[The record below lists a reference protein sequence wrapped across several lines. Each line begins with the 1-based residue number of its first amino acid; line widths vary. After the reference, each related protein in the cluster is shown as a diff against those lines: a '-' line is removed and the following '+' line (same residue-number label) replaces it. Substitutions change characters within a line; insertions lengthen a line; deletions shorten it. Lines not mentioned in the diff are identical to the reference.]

1 LLSDYAFLG
10 LLLIA
15 AILFPL
21 AAMFMA
27 FLIRPK
33 KPDPTKQSTYEC
45 GLETIGET
53 WVRFRV
59 QYYIYALVFVIFDI
73 ETVFLY
79 PWAVAYNQ
87 LGLFALVEMF
97 IFLGVLVGGLLY
109 AWRKGVLEWF

>member
-1 LLSDYAFLG
+1 MFLG
-10 LLLIA
+10 FVL
-15 AILFPL
+15 
-21 AAMFMA
+21 
-27 FLIRPK
+27 RPRKPGPVK
-33 KPDPTKQSTYEC
+33 KSTYEC

-59 QYYIYALVFVIFDI
+59 QYYIYALIFVIFDV

-97 IFLGVLVGGLLY
+97 IFL
-109 AWRKGVLEWF
+109 